1 MNFKKWMTEQPDT
14 DYIGKV
20 AIFYIPENKLTK
32 PVRKKLHDFFVKNYN
47 AYTHEVSKIQGYWV
61 KQNKLIKDK
70 HERYEIAFDGE
81 QNLKKFVG
89 FLSELCDIIEED
101 SIYLIVGDE
110 SYLVKPKKN

>member
-47 AYTHEVSKIQGYWV
+47 AYTHEVSKI
-61 KQNKLIKDK
+61 N
-70 HERYEIAFDGE
+70 
-81 QNLKKFVG
+81 
-89 FLSELCDIIEED
+89 
-101 SIYLIVGDE
+101 
-110 SYLVKPKKN
+110 

>member
-32 PVRKKLHDFFVKNYN
+32 PVRNKLHDFFVKNYN

>member
-1 MNFKKWMTEQPDT
+1 MS
-14 DYIGKV
+14 
-20 AIFYIPENKLTK
+20 IFGGEGGALNGENQSPFWILRNLQKENNVV
-32 PVRKKLHDFFVKNYN
+32 VR
-47 AYTHEVSKIQGYWV
+47 